1 MRKEFAFF
9 EKDEAALAKLAV
21 TEGKGTQMSQEKP
34 ENLKNQ
40 EMEAE
45 RSMTKKKKKFK
56 PLVRKT

>member
-45 RSMTKKKKKFK
+45 RSMTKKKN
-56 PLVRKT
+56 LNL